1 MKTANLTVLFQ
12 TNNPDQLIENLKS
25 TTTMISHTN
34 TVQSKE
40 SSDYIMFVLYHP
52 TDIEKTLTEI
62 TSYPNT
68 FINRAMYLDKAQ
80 SNEDNET
87 VRTTIAKTII
97 NQFDNRHKTI
107 YYQNEPISSIS
118 NYLKNKKFKDSID
131 VIQFDDTLHCTL
143 YNQNN
148 EETYVFKSQ
157 NLQEKEIT
165 HGKNS

>member
-1 MKTANLTVLFQ
+1 MKTANLTILFQ